1 MKIAILVGTRP
12 ELVQAEPL
20 LRTTARQH
28 TALFIHTG
36 QHYDRSMSELI
47 RRSVGLRKPRYVLGV
62 GSASHAEQ
70 TARVMER
77 LGPVLEKERPD
88 CVLVY
93 GDTNSTLAGAL
104 AAVKLHVQVAHVEAG
119 LRSFNRRM
127 PEEVNRVVVDRLST
141 LLFCPSASKL
151 GIPLAH
157 VEAGL
162 RSYNRSMPEELNRIT
177 VDHLSDFLFCPTAN
191 SVRNL
196 RKEGIRRGVH
206 LVGDVMY
213 DSARHWHRAARARDL
228 PRRLGLER
236 EAYLLLTLHRPGNV
250 DDPRVLSRVLRT
262 VAKSDR
268 FVLFPIHPRTRA
280 RLRQSSDG
288 KPLPGNLRIVEPLS
302 YLDFLSALM
311 NSKMVL
317 TDSGGVQK
325 QAYFF
330 RIPCV
335 TLRRETEWVETV
347 ETGWNTLVGTDSRA
361 LLRAIRDFRP
371 ARRHPELYGNGHAA
385 AHIVRVLEKNL

>member
-1 MKIAILVGTRP
+1 
-12 ELVQAEPL
+12 
-20 LRTTARQH
+20 
-28 TALFIHTG
+28 
-36 QHYDRSMSELI
+36 
-47 RRSVGLRKPRYVLGV
+47 
-62 GSASHAEQ
+62 
-70 TARVMER
+70 MER

-88 CVLVY
+88 CALVF
-93 GDTNSTLAGAL
+93 GDTNSTLAAAL
-104 AAVKLHVQVAHVEAG
+104 
-119 LRSFNRRM
+119 
-127 PEEVNRVVVDRLST
+127 T
-141 LLFCPSASKL
+141 ASKL

-162 RSYNRSMPEELNRIT
+162 RSYNRSMPEELTRIT

-262 VAKSDR
+262 VSRFDR
-268 FVLFPIHPRTRA
+268 TVLFPIHPRTRA
-280 RLRQSSDG
+280 RIRHAFDG
-288 KPLPGNLRIVEPLS
+288 QRLPRNLRIVDPLG

-311 NSKMVL
+311 DSEKVL

-330 RIPCV
+330 RIPCI

-347 ETGWNTLVGTDSRA
+347 ETGWNTLVGTDTRA
-361 LLRAIRDFRP
+361 LVRAVRNVEP
-371 ARRHPELYGNGHAA
+371 ARRHPDL
-385 AHIVRVLEKNL
+385 